1 MSLAPL
7 EVSASGEDLDP
18 FYLAMIPSHSAD
30 VPYFLRSLHEAGSS
44 DRNLLAASLLDALRS
59 NLPLDSWAA
68 FLSAGLHTVYVDTL
82 TSEDVYRNPRHVRCI
97 LLYVL
102 AER

>member
-44 DRNLLAASLLDALRS
+44 YRNLLAASLLDALRS

>member
-18 FYLAMIPSHSAD
+18 FYLAMIPGYPAD
-30 VPYFLRSLHEAGSS
+30 VPSLLRSLHEQGSS

-97 LLYVL
+97 PLYVP